1 MFKAAFLILLFA
13 HILGDFYFQ
22 SDRLAEE
29 KNIYI
34 NKVFK
39 HSAVY
44 AALCIILAVPFLNV
58 FITSI
63 FILMAV
69 SHFIIDLLKFFY
81 IKKITEKSKLNQQNQ
96 RIIYIADQ
104 LIHLAVIAVLAI
116 IFSYYNET
124 IIIPP
129 FISSV
134 FTTIGI
140 SASTAFS
147 WLLVFLLIWKPANI
161 TIKKLIK
168 IHKPDNNQIGNEE
181 IKTGSFIGLLERI
194 IIIILLSINQYSA
207 IGLVLTAKS
216 IARYKRIAEEQ
227 AFAEYYLLGT
237 LLSTITVL
245 VSYILV
251 F

>member
-1 MFKAAFLILLFA
+1 MFKTVFLILLFA

-22 SDRLAEE
+22 SDKLAEE

-34 NKVFK
+34 NKVLK
-39 HSAVY
+39 HSLIY
-44 AALCIILAVPFLNV
+44 ATLCVVLAVIFFNK
-58 FITSI
+58 IIMYI
-63 FILMAV
+63 FIIMAL
-69 SHFIIDLLKFFY
+69 SHFIIDLIKYLF
-81 IKKITEKSKLNQQNQ
+81 IKKSSSKSNLNQEKE
-96 RIIYIADQ
+96 RVIYCIDQ
-104 LIHLAVIAVLAI
+104 LVHLVIISVLAI
-116 IFSYYNET
+116 LFTYNNGT
-124 IIIPP
+124 IATPP

-134 FTTIGI
+134 FMTIEI
-140 SASTAFS
+140 PLSTAFS
-147 WLLVFLLIWKPANI
+147 WILVLLLIWKPANI

-168 IHKPDNNQIGNEE
+168 IHKPNNKQIGNEE

-194 IIIILLSINQYSA
+194 IIIVLLSINQYSA

-237 LLSTITVL
+237 LLSTIIVL